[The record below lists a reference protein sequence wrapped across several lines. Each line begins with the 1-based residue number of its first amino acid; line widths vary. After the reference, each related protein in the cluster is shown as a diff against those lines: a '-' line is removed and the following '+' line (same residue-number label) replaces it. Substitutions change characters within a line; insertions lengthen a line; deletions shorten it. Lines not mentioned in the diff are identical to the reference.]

1 MEKIHPTAVENS
13 EKSAMTESQTP
24 PLTAQEKCKAVLSV
38 WTEKT
43 SVSAVCRRYS
53 VRPPQVERWELL
65 ALEGM
70 LKALEARPRGRKALE
85 MKENSLS
92 SHLEKLLDRKML
104 QNGKRQARKKE
115 RGETV
120 GNTSGETSGPGATSL
135 PPGAT
140 AQERESWTI
149 ASFSGDFS
157 ISI

>member
-1 MEKIHPTAVENS
+1 MEKPHPRAVENP
-13 EKSAMTESQTP
+13 EKSAMTESPTP

-92 SHLEKLLDRKML
+92 SHLEKLLERKML
-104 QNGKRQARKKE
+104 QNGKRRVKKKE
-115 RGETV
+115 ENQAGPHLEKLPERPGYRVPRTGNRGQ
-120 GNTSGETSGPGATSL
+120 SL
-135 PPGAT
+135 PSA
-140 AQERESWTI
+140 E
-149 ASFSGDFS
+149 
-157 ISI
+157 ISQ

>member
-1 MEKIHPTAVENS
+1 MEKTHPTAVEKS
-13 EKSAMTESQTP
+13 EQSAMTESQTP

-65 ALEGM
+65 ALE
-70 LKALEARPRGRKALE
+70 ARPRGRKALE

-115 RGETV
+115 EKLSGTHLEKLLDQAQRPCRRGRPPKNESR
-120 GNTSGETSGPGATSL
+120 GQSL
-135 PPGAT
+135 PSA
-140 AQERESWTI
+140 E
-149 ASFSGDFS
+149 
-157 ISI
+157 ISQ

>member
-1 MEKIHPTAVENS
+1 MEKTHPTAVENS

-70 LKALEARPRGRKALE
+70 LKVPRPRGCKAFE

-92 SHLEKLLDRKML
+92 THLEKLLDRKML
-104 QNGKRQARKKE
+104 QNGKRQVKKKE
-115 RGETV
+115 ENQAGPHLEKLPERPGCRVRAPKTGNRGQ
-120 GNTSGETSGPGATSL
+120 SL
-135 PPGAT
+135 PSA
-140 AQERESWTI
+140 E
-149 ASFSGDFS
+149 
-157 ISI
+157 ISQ

>member
-1 MEKIHPTAVENS
+1 MEKNHPTVVENP
-13 EKSAMTESQTP
+13 EKSTMTEPQTP

-70 LKALEARPRGRKALE
+70 LKALEARPRGRKAFE

-104 QNGKRQARKKE
+104 QNGKRQVKKKE
-115 RGETV
+115 ENLPEAHLEKLLDQTQRPCRRGRPPKNESR
-120 GNTSGETSGPGATSL
+120 GQSL
-135 PPGAT
+135 PSA
-140 AQERESWTI
+140 E
-149 ASFSGDFS
+149 
-157 ISI
+157 ISQ

>member
-1 MEKIHPTAVENS
+1 MEKTHPTAVEKS
-13 EKSAMTESQTP
+13 EQSAMTESQTP
-24 PLTAQEKCKAVLSV
+24 PLTAQEKCKAVLSI

-104 QNGKRQARKKE
+104 QNERRQARKKE
-115 RGETV
+115 EKLSGTHLEKLLDQAQRPCRRGRPPKNESR
-120 GNTSGETSGPGATSL
+120 GQSL
-135 PPGAT
+135 PSA
-140 AQERESWTI
+140 E
-149 ASFSGDFS
+149 
-157 ISI
+157 ISQ

>member
-1 MEKIHPTAVENS
+1 MEKPHPRAVENP
-13 EKSAMTESQTP
+13 EKSAMSESQTP

-115 RGETV
+115 EKLSGTHLEKLLDQAQRPCRRGRPPKNESR
-120 GNTSGETSGPGATSL
+120 GQSL
-135 PPGAT
+135 PSA
-140 AQERESWTI
+140 E
-149 ASFSGDFS
+149 
-157 ISI
+157 ISQ

>member
-1 MEKIHPTAVENS
+1 MEKTHPTAVENS

-104 QNGKRQARKKE
+104 QNERRQARKKE
-115 RGETV
+115 EKLSGTHLEKLLDQAQRPCRRGRPPKNESH
-120 GNTSGETSGPGATSL
+120 GQSL
-135 PPGAT
+135 PSA
-140 AQERESWTI
+140 E
-149 ASFSGDFS
+149 
-157 ISI
+157 ISQ

>member
-1 MEKIHPTAVENS
+1 
-13 EKSAMTESQTP
+13 MTESQTP
-24 PLTAQEKCKAVLSV
+24 PLTAQEKCKAVLSI

-92 SHLEKLLDRKML
+92 RHLEKLLDRKML
-104 QNGKRQARKKE
+104 QNERRQAGKKE
-115 RGETV
+115 EKLSGTHLEKLLDQAQRPCRRGRPPKNESR
-120 GNTSGETSGPGATSL
+120 GQSL
-135 PPGAT
+135 PSA
-140 AQERESWTI
+140 E
-149 ASFSGDFS
+149 
-157 ISI
+157 ISQ

>member
-1 MEKIHPTAVENS
+1 MEKPHPRAVENP
-13 EKSAMTESQTP
+13 EKSAMTESPTP

-104 QNGKRQARKKE
+104 QNGKRQVKKKE
-115 RGETV
+115 ENQAGPHLEKLPERSGCRVRVPKTGNRGQ
-120 GNTSGETSGPGATSL
+120 SL
-135 PPGAT
+135 PSA
-140 AQERESWTI
+140 E
-149 ASFSGDFS
+149 
-157 ISI
+157 ISQ